1 MQAEEELKSP
11 PTTPN
16 LAVSVSAKFP
26 SSEVFGVK
34 VLNGHATKAILDFT
48 NNEPEPVTVSII
60 GGSLSSLQI
69 LPEGTHPS
77 MNIVRNLTATRYDT
91 LIPAGE
97 KQSLPYT
104 FTTDLHPQDL
114 RLNIVAVVNSQA
126 GAVYQVQ
133 AFNETV
139 NVVDPA
145 TSIFDPQM
153 YVPPLIICDNY

>member
-1 MQAEEELKSP
+1 M
-11 PTTPN
+11 
-16 LAVSVSAKFP
+16 
-26 SSEVFGVK
+26 K

-48 NNEPEPVTVSII
+48 NNEPEPVTVSIV
-60 GGSLSSLQI
+60 GATLSTLQV
-69 LPEGTHPS
+69 LPEGAHPS
-77 MNIVRNLTATRYDT
+77 TGIVRNLTAIRYDT
-91 LIPAGE
+91 IIPAGE

-153 YVPPLIICDNY
+153 YVYPIVACDSY